1 MGKANVTFVA
11 PGFARTYRASV
22 LEKTEISC
30 SGFFIEGIMAFSRS
44 KSERQI
50 NNPLSSGSGETF
62 HTLTQIALPCEE

>member
-11 PGFARTYRASV
+11 PGF
-22 LEKTEISC
+22 EISS
-30 SGFFIEGIMAFSRS
+30 SGLVIEGIMAFSRS

-50 NNPLSSGSGETF
+50 NNTLSSGSGETF